1 VNVFSLPRYCNRAVR
16 LEVMASQATVH
27 PDEPRFLVDSESFSR
42 MNGSTSAKKLILDRK
57 KLILDRKKL
66 ILDRKKLILDR
77 LDEFVGRCDNVV
89 SASTERHTE
98 WDSPEMS
105 RKSEKVTFE

>member
-1 VNVFSLPRYCNRAVR
+1 
-16 LEVMASQATVH
+16 MASQATVH

-42 MNGSTSAKKLILDRK
+42 MNGSTSAKKLILDR
-57 KLILDRKKL
+57 
-66 ILDRKKLILDR
+66 
-77 LDEFVGRCDNVV
+77 LDEFVGRWDNVV

>member
-1 VNVFSLPRYCNRAVR
+1 MYSNCLASAIGPSDWR
-16 LEVMASQATVH
+16 LLMASQATVH

-57 KLILDRKKL
+57 KLILDR
-66 ILDRKKLILDR
+66 
-77 LDEFVGRCDNVV
+77 LDEFVGRWDNVV